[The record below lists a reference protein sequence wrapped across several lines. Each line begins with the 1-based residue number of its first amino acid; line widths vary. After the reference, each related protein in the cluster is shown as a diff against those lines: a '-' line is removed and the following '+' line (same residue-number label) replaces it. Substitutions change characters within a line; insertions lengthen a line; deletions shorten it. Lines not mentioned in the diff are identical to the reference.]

1 MTKITYFGSAI
12 VYSIAI
18 PNTSTN
24 KDGAIKYIMNM
35 RSKKGLN
42 YVIDEGINK
51 LKETN
56 LFFGNISAI
65 PTSISNQ
72 NLTV

>member
-1 MTKITYFGSAI
+1 
-12 VYSIAI
+12 
-18 PNTSTN
+18 
-24 KDGAIKYIMNM
+24 MNM